1 MLVAIGTDR
10 RDADAVEPSTRGWI
24 IDIVVGGI
32 AGGIIG
38 AIVAVNV
45 VIYSG
50 IDDGYEA
57 TLGDVFAQYPVV
69 GVIAVAILLLGPLAG
84 IGIARFV
91 RGRRRAAAPV

>member
-1 MLVAIGTDR
+1 MGTDR
-10 RDADAVEPSTRGWI
+10 RDADAVVPGTRGWI

-32 AGGIIG
+32 VGAIVG

-57 TLGDVFAQYPVV
+57 TLGDVFDQYPIV
-69 GVIAVAILLLGPLAG
+69 GVVAVVVLLLGPLVG
-84 IGIARFV
+84 IGVARFL
-91 RGRRRAAAPV
+91 RGRRSATASV

>member
-1 MLVAIGTDR
+1 LLVAFGTDR
-10 RDADAVEPSTRGWI
+10 RDAIAVESSTRGWT

-32 AGGIIG
+32 VGSIIG

-57 TLGDVFAQYPVV
+57 TLGDVFDQYPVV

-84 IGIARFV
+84 IGVARFL